1 MLACAWCLGC
11 DEQPKPESKA
21 TPEPEAPAAAA
32 TPSPDVG
39 VEVVVDTP
47 LEPLVRLDATK
58 KPPAPLPTFVPGTMR
73 EMVFEVR
80 LAEKNA
86 LHVPVVRVTADMR
99 LSERSDTDMRLR
111 WTPTQVVLPKT
122 EGADEAFLATF
133 QAALAPTEPPTPHT
147 LEGDGWASISAL
159 PWPTPDDPH
168 TAAVAGGLQLAMSHT
183 VLALPDE
190 GLSPGAKW
198 TVQRRIE
205 VFGVPVWERIEAH
218 AKKIDGDQLEVRA
231 DVVFLATDPVDPV
244 TALGVDAVSAAGKA
258 TLHGRYDLVAG
269 LPVDVQLKGSLALHG
284 ADGKKKPIKF
294 EVRAD
299 ENYMAQPDPRV
310 TLTGEFTDGGLVVGK
325 VPPGTK
331 VWFNKGKR
339 PVSDDGDFVIGF
351 GRDAPPR
358 ALLAFSFDDGPPIRH
373 ILHVSDRTFEPE
385 AIDGLPDEF
394 VNPDKETKRALAKS
408 RKRIEK
414 VRGKSS
420 KVAFYR
426 DGFMWPAKGK
436 ITSTYGRKRI
446 LNGEE
451 KSYHWGVDIASRV
464 GSPVKAPAAGVVVFA
479 ETDVPL
485 SGNLVI
491 VDHGHGVTSSFL
503 HLQKIKVAVG
513 DEVKQGQTIATLGNT
528 GRSTGPHLDWR
539 MNLRDTRIDPQLLV
553 PPR

>member
-11 DEQPKPESKA
+11 DEQP
-21 TPEPEAPAAAA
+21 TPETKPTPQAPAEEVA
-32 TPSPDVG
+32 PPPDAG
-39 VEVVVDTP
+39 VELIEDEP
-47 LEPLVRLDATK
+47 LAALVRLDASK

-73 EMVFEVR
+73 ELVFEVR

-86 LHVPVVRVTADMR
+86 LHVPVVRVSADTR
-99 LSERSDTDMRLR
+99 LSERSDSDFRLR

-122 EGADEAFLATF
+122 EGADEAFLAKF
-133 QAALAPTEPPTPHT
+133 QAALAPSEPPTPHA
-147 LEGDGWASISAL
+147 LEGDGWGTVGAM
-159 PWPTPDDPH
+159 PWPATDDPH
-168 TAAVAGGLQLAMSHT
+168 TAAVAGGLQLAMSH
-183 VLALPDE
+183 VILATPPE
-190 GLSPGAKW
+190 GLSPGSTW
-198 TVQRRIE
+198 TVQRE
-205 VFGVPVWERIEAH
+205 LDVFGVPVWERIEAE

-231 DVVFLATDPVDPV
+231 NVVFLAKDPVDPV
-244 TALGVDAVSAAGKA
+244 AALGAQAVALEGKA
-258 TLHGRYDLVAG
+258 TLHARYDLVAG
-269 LPVDVQLKGSLALHG
+269 LPVDMQLKGSLKLRG
-284 ADGKKKPIKF
+284 GDGTQTPIKF
-294 EVRAD
+294 ELRAD
-299 ENYMAQPDPRV
+299 ENYSAQPDPRV
-310 TLTGEFTDGGLVVGK
+310 TLTGELTDGGLVMGK

-339 PVSDDGDFVIGF
+339 PVSDEGDFVIGF

-373 ILHVSDRTFEPE
+373 ILHVGDRTFEPE

-420 KVAFYR
+420 TVAFYR
-426 DGFMWPAKGK
+426 DGFVWPAKGK

-451 KSYHWGVDIASRV
+451 KSYHWGVDIAGRV
-464 GSPVKAPAAGVVVFA
+464 GSPVKAPAAGVIVFA
-479 ETDVPL
+479 EEDVPL

-503 HLQKIKVAVG
+503 HLQKIKVKVG